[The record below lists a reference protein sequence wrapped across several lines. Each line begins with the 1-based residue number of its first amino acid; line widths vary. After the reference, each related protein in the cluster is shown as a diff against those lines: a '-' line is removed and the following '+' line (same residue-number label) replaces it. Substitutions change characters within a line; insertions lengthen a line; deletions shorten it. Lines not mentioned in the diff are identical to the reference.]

1 MGLSQERRSPLYF
14 TKVQSIWTQNHQ
26 IDGIKSGFLHA
37 WWKPSLSKMAERMN
51 NLLKCIVKLLSIV
64 VFFESCHI
72 WMPKQ
77 KVIMNLLERHRKSVI
92 LVLTKSES
100 NSLTMTQTSFRREN
114 TTITCIFG
122 SPPKR
127 FLIALT
133 ISESEGVQD
142 LVSKSRVLA
151 TSSLRD
157 QVTIS
162 PPPAQG
168 ISRSP
173 FHRSLCSRIH

>member
-1 MGLSQERRSPLYF
+1 
-14 TKVQSIWTQNHQ
+14 
-26 IDGIKSGFLHA
+26 
-37 WWKPSLSKMAERMN
+37 MN
-51 NLLKCIVKLLSIV
+51 NLLKCIAKLLSIE
-64 VFFESCHI
+64 VFFQSYHV
-72 WMPKQ
+72 WAPKQ
-77 KVIMNLLERHRKSVI
+77 KIIVNLLEGRWESVI
-92 LVLTKSES
+92 LVSIKSES
-100 NSLTMTQTSFRREN
+100 NSLTMTQTSFQRKN

-162 PPPAQG
+162 PPPMLVWIPKSVLGARCVQCASRRRG
-168 ISRSP
+168 DPPHMNFLYASFTSGSHLSELISG
-173 FHRSLCSRIH
+173 C